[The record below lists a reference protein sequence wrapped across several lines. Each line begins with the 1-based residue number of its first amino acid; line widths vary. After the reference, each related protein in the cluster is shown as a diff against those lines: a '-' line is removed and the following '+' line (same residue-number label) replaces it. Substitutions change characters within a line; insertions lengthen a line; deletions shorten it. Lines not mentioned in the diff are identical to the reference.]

1 VRRARAPACLLV
13 FLALSLSVSG
23 TVWPRSADTGLEQ
36 LNHRSFSW
44 AEGAP
49 TNIYDLAQ
57 TSDGTLWIGAGT
69 GLTRFDGIHFV
80 PYPGPA
86 EEPLPSSNISTLTAG
101 ADGGLW
107 IGYRLGGASFLKG
120 GHLVNYSEADGLPG
134 GTLQQFAL
142 DRDGSVWA
150 AARGGIAHLK
160 DKRWE
165 RVLGETEWGSGL
177 GLLIDR
183 LSNLWVATLNGLFVR
198 KSGETVFREVTRPKF
213 RENTT
218 KSVLSTSPDGGIW
231 VADDEGLRRIDPAAD
246 LERARAVGVRISGVA
261 EGTLVFDSHG
271 NLWCTTRKLNRL
283 VRLTREELSDFSHD
297 PVVVEP
303 ERFAQFDGFNKSQIY
318 VALEDREHN
327 VWVGSDV
334 GLDRFSYSNVIRD
347 HAHRCNSQALV
358 AGDNGTLWK
367 SCAVGDANFDSYV
380 EEVRDGVVLSHL
392 PTPGFDV
399 SYRDPQGSIWFASG
413 RALGHIEGGRI
424 VSVSLPAQALGGA
437 AQSVVRDSAG
447 AIWVSVVRRGIFR
460 LLNGEWSAYGN
471 LDALPR
477 GPAIIAA
484 ADSVGTLWFG
494 YPGNRIARVRE
505 KSVDVFGA
513 ADGLELGN
521 VLSIL
526 PRDDNVWVGGELG
539 FARFDGKHFLSMKPA
554 SGPPLKGV
562 SGIVIAGNGD
572 LWLNGM
578 SGISHIARQELERVV
593 RDPTYHVQ
601 CETLDYLDGVP
612 GSAVQLRPLP
622 SALETTDGRV
632 WFSME
637 SEAVSIDVAH
647 LDRNTLAPPVTI
659 WSLTSDQKSY
669 PNRGAELQLPAHT
682 ENLQIEYT
690 SGSLTVPERVRFRYK
705 LEGLDRKW
713 QDVEG
718 RREALYTNL
727 RPGHY
732 RFQVIAS
739 NNDGVWNN
747 TGATIAFTIHPAF
760 YQTNWF
766 YALCALA
773 GLAALTA
780 LYRVRVRQVAA
791 EVRGRLEARLA
802 ERERIAREL
811 HDTLLQGMQGLIWRF
826 QAATDRIPPGE
837 PARQLMEQSLDRAD
851 KLLGES
857 RDKVKDL
864 RPSASE
870 VADLAQAIATEGEQF
885 AQLHPAQFRVSVSGA
900 RQDLHPIVRE
910 EGFLICREALANAF
924 QHSAA
929 KDIEAELTY
938 GDTTL
943 QIRIRDDGQG
953 IDPAVLEK
961 GGKPGHFGL
970 IGMRERAKKLGGH
983 LDVWSKPRAGTE
995 IDLRVPA
1002 AVAYRRIGARSVKTR
1017 SWRAILRS
1025 VAR

>member
-1 VRRARAPACLLV
+1 V
-13 FLALSLSVSG
+13 LSVPG
-23 TVWPRSADTGLEQ
+23 TVWPRTADTGLEQ
-36 LNHRSFSW
+36 LNHRSFTW

-49 TNIYDLAQ
+49 TNIYALAQ

-86 EEPLPSSNISTLTAG
+86 EQPLLSSNISTLTAG
-101 ADGGLW
+101 PDGGLW
-107 IGYRLGGASFLKG
+107 IGYRLGGASHLKG
-120 GHLVNYSEADGLPG
+120 GQLVNYSEPDGLPG

-142 DRDGSVWA
+142 GPDGSVWA
-150 AARGGIAHLK
+150 AARGGLAHLQ

-165 RVLGETEWGSGL
+165 RVLGEPEWGSGL
-177 GLLIDR
+177 GVVVDR
-183 LSNLWVATLNGLFVR
+183 LNNLWVATLNGLFVR
-198 KSGETVFREVTRPKF
+198 KSGETVFREVMRPNF
-213 RENTT
+213 LMNATLR
-218 KSVLSTSPDGGIW
+218 VLSTSPDGDIW
-231 VADDEGLRRIDPAAD
+231 VADAAGLRRIDPRAD
-246 LERARAVGVRISGVA
+246 LERDRLVGVRVSAVG
-261 EGTLVFDSHG
+261 EGTVLFDSQG
-271 NLWCTTRKLNRL
+271 NLWCTTRKVNRL
-283 VRLTREELSDFSHD
+283 VRLTSEEISDFSHD
-297 PVVVEP
+297 PVVVQP
-303 ERFAQFDGFNKSQIY
+303 ERFAQLEGFNKDQVY
-318 VALEDREHN
+318 AVLEDREHN
-327 VWVGSDV
+327 IWVGSEL
-334 GLDRFSYSNVIRD
+334 GLDRFSHSNLIRD
-347 HAHRCNSQALV
+347 HVHRCSDQALAV
-358 AGDNGTLWK
+358 GDNGALWK
-367 SCAVGDANFDSYV
+367 SCAVETGDLDSYV
-380 EEVRDGVVLSHL
+380 EEIRDGVVLSHL
-392 PTPGFDV
+392 PTLGFDV
-399 SYRDPQGSIWFASG
+399 SYRDPRGTIWFASG
-413 RALGHIEGGRI
+413 REVGHIEGGRI
-424 VSVSLPAQALGGA
+424 VSVSLPAQARGTS
-437 AQSVVRDSAG
+437 AQAVVSDSAG
-447 AIWVSVVRRGIFR
+447 AIWVSVVRRGVFR

-471 LDALPR
+471 LETLPR
-477 GPAIIAA
+477 GPAIVAA

-494 YPGNRIARVRE
+494 YPGNRMARVRE
-505 KSVDVFGA
+505 KSVDVFEA
-513 ADGLELGN
+513 RDGLDLGN

-526 PRDDNVWVGGELG
+526 ARDDNVWVGGELG
-539 FARFDGKHFLSMKPA
+539 FARFDGKHFRSVKPA
-554 SGPPLKGV
+554 SGPALKGV
-562 SGIVIAGNGD
+562 SGIVIARNGD

-578 SGISHIARQELERVV
+578 SGISHVARQELERVV

-612 GSAVQLRPLP
+612 GTAVQLRPLP

-637 SEAVSIDVAH
+637 AEVVSINAAH
-647 LDRNTLAPPVTI
+647 LERNTLAPPVTI
-659 WSLTSDQKSY
+659 WSLTSNQKSY
-669 PNRGAELQLPAHT
+669 PNRGADLLLPAHT
-682 ENLQIEYT
+682 ESLQIQYT
-690 SGSLTVPERVRFRYK
+690 AGSLTVPERVRFRYR
-705 LEGLDRKW
+705 LEGLDRQW
-713 QDVEG
+713 QDVGG

-727 RPGHY
+727 SPGQY
-732 RFQVIAS
+732 RFEVIAS

-747 TGATIAFTIHPAF
+747 TGATIAFTIRPAF
-760 YQTNWF
+760 YQTSWF
-766 YALCALA
+766 YALCVLA
-773 GLAALTA
+773 GLAVLTS

-864 RPSASE
+864 RPSASD

-885 AQLHPAQFRVSVSGA
+885 AQLHPAQFRVSISGT

-910 EGFLICREALANAF
+910 EGFLIFREALANAF
-924 QHSAA
+924 QHSGA
-929 KDIEAELTY
+929 KDIEAEVTY
-938 GDTTL
+938 GDTAL

-970 IGMRERAKKLGGH
+970 IGMRERAKKLGGQ

-1002 AVAYRRIGARSVKTR
+1002 AVAYRRAGARSVKTR
-1017 SWRAILRS
+1017 SWWTIFRS